1 MPTISNMLP
10 LPILLGTIYT
20 IAVCFSSVGGRT
32 TSNFVFGECSPGKDS
47 CRDCYVSLA
56 QHLFQG
62 DENVFNLSQAFF
74 PPDTNT
80 PEFVVV
86 RYHFK
91 NASIDTVETWFWG
104 ASASYFIYPL
114 ATFQFLSLFF
124 GKPEA
129 YWTAEVDVTLN
140 ATECEGVRM
149 QHLTMLTQ
157 RVS

>member
-1 MPTISNMLP
+1 MSV
-10 LPILLGTIYT
+10 LLTAIHL
-20 IAVCFSSVGGRT
+20 A
-32 TSNFVFGECSPGKDS
+32 SNFVFGECSPGKDS
-47 CRDCYVSLA
+47 SCDCYISLA
-56 QHLFQG
+56 QNLFQS
-62 DENVFNLSQAFF
+62 DDNVFNLSKAFF

-86 RYHFK
+86 RYHFQ
-91 NASIDTVETWFWG
+91 NASTDNVKTWFWA

-129 YWTAEVDVTLN
+129 YWTAEVDVVLN

-157 RVS
+157 RVSKIKFYAILTTSYYSRNTQKG